1 MLLCGAARLPDASLA
16 EQRAHLREAH
26 RLYNFVMD
34 SVQAALIEGVFCSGI
49 GQRAFGS
56 IFLDT
61 ATTTLQT
68 RVSRLFALTPFDS
81 QPLAFAPHWRCV
93 PG

>member
-26 RLYNFVMD
+26 HLYNFVMD
-34 SVQAALIEGVFCSGI
+34 SVQAALIEGVFCPGI

-56 IFLDT
+56 IFLDSKDNT
-61 ATTTLQT
+61 ANTCL
-68 RVSRLFALTPFDS
+68 SPFCAH
-81 QPLAFAPHWRCV
+81 AF
-93 PG
+93 